1 MKRFSGLTGRRR
13 ARLTGLSVVLG
24 LVVVAVSV
32 ASSAASV
39 AKHNALAPGT
49 ITVGYDES
57 LTGGYAYIGVPALNT
72 VNMVANDINA
82 KGGIGGKVKI
92 KVISEDN
99 KTELPTVVTIANDLV
114 DKHVN
119 ILLGNIDSGF
129 SIAVASVAQRAH
141 LPMLVPFEANVDIFK
156 NYPVSYGTGQAGNA
170 QVAVAANF
178 MKSQGWKTIYID
190 NAPDLAYWQSF
201 THYMQEAAK
210 ARGLKIVGTGIF
222 SNNQTDFTPQITQIK
237 SLHPDVIYTAMY
249 SPFVG
254 TFLKQIRAAGIKSA
268 FMGTDAMDN
277 PLVLQTAGKKA
288 MEGAYDVIHGYPTP
302 GSGTARV
309 YAEYKQKYRSAP
321 QGNSFVLE
329 AYNEMKALEALVLK
343 AKSTKPAALLAA
355 LKTGLTVQGAQ
366 GTFTIKPGQHYA
378 LKPIAIVKWHNGKEG
393 LVGFKTPTD
402 VPK

>member
-1 MKRFSGLTGRRR
+1 VKRFIGFTRRR
-13 ARLTGLSVVLG
+13 RGRLVGLSGVLG

-32 ASSAASV
+32 ASSSASV
-39 AKHNALAPGT
+39 TNRNVLAPGT

-72 VNMVANDINA
+72 VKMVAADINA

-92 KVISEDN
+92 KIIAEDN

-114 DKHVN
+114 DKKVN

-129 SIAVASVAQRAH
+129 SIAIASVAQRAQ
-141 LPMLVPFEANVDIFK
+141 LPMLVPFEANVSIFK
-156 NYPVSYGTGQAGNA
+156 NYPVAYGTGQAGNA
-170 QVAVAANF
+170 QVAVAADF
-178 MKSQGWKTIYID
+178 MKSQGWKTIYIE

-201 THYMQEAAK
+201 TQYMNKAAK
-210 ARGLKIVGTGIF
+210 TRGLKVVGTGIF
-222 SNNQTDFTPQITQIK
+222 TSNQTDFTPQITQIRRLK
-237 SLHPDVIYTAMY
+237 PDVIYTAMY

-277 PLVLQTAGKKA
+277 PLTLSTAGKKA
-288 MEGAYDVIHGYPTP
+288 IEGAYDVIHGYPTP
-302 GSGTARV
+302 GSGTARL
-309 YAEYKQKYRSAP
+309 YAEYKRKYRKAP

-329 AYNEMKALEALVLK
+329 AYNEIKALEALVLK
-343 AKSTKPAALLAA
+343 AKSTKPAAMLAA

-366 GTFTIKPGQHYA
+366 GPFTIKAGQHYA
-378 LKPIAIVKWHNGKEG
+378 LKPIAIVRWHNGKAK
-393 LVGFKTPTD
+393 LIGFRTPTN
-402 VPK
+402 VPS